1 MNAVDFAFFL
11 IEIVGTVAFAVS
23 GAMIAID
30 RNLDLF
36 GVLFLGAT
44 TAIGG
49 GIMRDILLGHIPP
62 RAFSNYLYLTVAVVT
77 ALAVFLCTA
86 WNRKD
91 GGHRHR
97 FSDAALNFF
106 DAAGLGI
113 FSVVGVQNTISAGFG
128 DNGFFCIFLGMI
140 TGIGGGMLRDMMS
153 RATPMVLHK
162 QVYALASLGG
172 SICYYFLRH
181 FSHTWAV
188 IIATGLVMAVRLLA
202 AHYRWKLPKV
212 RQVPADKL

>member
-11 IEIVGTVAFAVS
+11 IEIVGTVAFAIS

-36 GVLFLGAT
+36 GVLFLGVT

-62 RAFSNYLYLTVAVVT
+62 RAFSNYIYLTLAAGT
-77 ALAVFLCTA
+77 ALVVFLVTA

-106 DAAGLGI
+106 DG
-113 FSVVGVQNTISAGFG
+113 
-128 DNGFFCIFLGMI
+128 
-140 TGIGGGMLRDMMS
+140 
-153 RATPMVLHK
+153 
-162 QVYALASLGG
+162 
-172 SICYYFLRH
+172 
-181 FSHTWAV
+181 
-188 IIATGLVMAVRLLA
+188 RLLI
-202 AHYRWKLPKV
+202 YL
-212 RQVPADKL
+212 RQGLRACRRHLSHSIRCRLQVSRKGHHPYC